1 MKTIGVLALQGA
13 VSEHLSMITKTGHQ
27 AVPIKHPEELKTLDG
42 LILPGGESTTMR
54 RFIEKYHF
62 TDPLQDFAQ
71 SGRGIFGTCAGLVL
85 SASAISNG
93 DAGYKFADYT
103 AVRNGFG
110 RQKMSFEV
118 DLSIAT
124 LGETPF
130 RAIFIRAP
138 YIEKVGEGVTVL
150 ARVDDKIVAAHE
162 NNILVTAFHPELTDD
177 TRLME
182 YFIKHCIS

>member
-13 VSEHLSMITKTGHQ
+13 VSEHLTMIEKTGHK
-27 AVPIKHPEELKTLDG
+27 AVPIKHKEELASLDG

-54 RFIEKYHF
+54 RLIEKYHF
-62 TDPLQDFAQ
+62 SEPLSDFAR

-85 SASAISNG
+85 AASAISSG
-93 DAGYKFADYT
+93 DTGYKLADYT

-110 RQKMSFEV
+110 RQKMSFEA
-118 DLSIAT
+118 DLKIAD

-138 YIEKVGEGVTVL
+138 YIEKVGKGVKVL
-150 ARVDDKIVAAHE
+150 ARTDDKIVAAHE
-162 NNILVTAFHPELTDD
+162 KNVLVTAFHPELTND
-177 TRLME
+177 TRFMQ
-182 YFIKHCIS
+182 YFISNCL

>member
-13 VSEHLSMITKTGHQ
+13 VSEHLAMIEKTGHK
-27 AVPIKHPEELKTLDG
+27 AMPIKHPEELAPLDG

-54 RFIEKYHF
+54 RLIEKYHF
-62 TDPLQDFAQ
+62 SEPLSDFAN

-85 SASAISNG
+85 SASAISTG
-93 DAGYKFADYT
+93 DPSFKFADYT

-110 RQKMSFEV
+110 RQKMSFEA
-118 DLSIAT
+118 DLQIAP
-124 LGETPF
+124 LGEAPF

-150 ARVDDKIVAAHE
+150 ARIDDKIVAAHE
-162 NNILVTAFHPELTDD
+162 KNILVTAFHPELTNDPRFM
-177 TRLME
+177 T
-182 YFIKHCIS
+182 YFIEKCL